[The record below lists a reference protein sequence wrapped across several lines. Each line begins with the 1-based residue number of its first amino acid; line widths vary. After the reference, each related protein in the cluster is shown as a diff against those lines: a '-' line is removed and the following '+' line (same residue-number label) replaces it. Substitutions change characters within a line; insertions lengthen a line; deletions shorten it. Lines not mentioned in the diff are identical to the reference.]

1 MSAGA
6 ERAVA
11 WTPDSV
17 RRLTAI
23 TLLGFA
29 SGLPLALSSSTIEA
43 WCAVSGLSIKTIGVL
58 KLVGIAYVAKV
69 FWAPLVDRFAWPWL
83 TRRRGWALATQVA
96 MAAVLLAMAQAP
108 PDQALLTLAAL
119 ALALAFLSATQD
131 IAIDA
136 YRADQLLP
144 PERGLGA
151 ALGVGAYRLAML
163 ASGGL
168 ALVLADH
175 AGFPAVLRLM
185 AALLLG
191 VGALGV
197 FVGRERDVAPPPP
210 RLLSAFVDPI
220 REFLSRPN
228 VGLWIALIVAYKLAN
243 AFALSLSSTFLLRGA
258 GYTLSQVGWANK
270 VFGFSALIV
279 GALIGGVLMR
289 RLSLFRALA
298 LFGVLQTL
306 ANFGFYALA
315 LGWTGTPALLTA
327 IGLENFFSGMG
338 SAAFVALL
346 MALTDKRYSATQFAL
361 FTALDSIGRTFVGP
375 LAGIVAQDYGWP
387 AYWAMS
393 IAFGAPALW
402 LLWLLNGEFAR
413 MDARPAS

>member
-1 MSAGA
+1 MNASAGPGTA
-6 ERAVA
+6 A
-11 WTPDSV
+11 PDSV

-69 FWAPLVDRFAWPWL
+69 LWAPIVDRYAWPWL
-83 TRRRGWALATQVA
+83 TRRRGWMLATQVA
-96 MAAVLLAMAQAP
+96 MAAVLFGMAQAP
-108 PDQALLTLAAL
+108 PDSALLLLAAL

-144 PERGLGA
+144 AERGLGA

-163 ASGGL
+163 VSGGL

-175 AGFPAVLRLM
+175 TGFPSVLRLM
-185 AALLLG
+185 ALVLLV

-197 FVGRERDVAPPPP
+197 FVGSEREVAPPPP
-210 RLLSAFVDPI
+210 RLLGAFVDPL
-220 REFLSRPN
+220 REFLTRPQ
-228 VGLWIALIVAYKLAN
+228 VAYWIALIVAYKLAN

-258 GYTLSQVGWANK
+258 GYSLTEVGWANK
-270 VFGFSALIV
+270 VFGFSALIL
-279 GALIGGVLMR
+279 GALAGGVMMR
-289 RLSLFRALA
+289 QLSLYRALV

-327 IGLENFFSGMG
+327 IALENFFSGMG

-346 MALTDKRYSATQFAL
+346 MALTDARYSATQFAL

-375 LAGIVAQDYGWP
+375 LAGLVAQDYGWS
-387 AYWAMS
+387 AYWALS
-393 IAFGAPALW
+393 IWFGGPGLW
-402 LLWLLNGEFAR
+402 LLWLLKGEFAR
-413 MDARPAS
+413 LDARPAS

>member
-1 MSAGA
+1 MSADA
-6 ERAVA
+6 PRAA
-11 WTPDSV
+11 WTPDRV
-17 RRLTAI
+17 RRLAAI

-43 WCAVSGLSIKTIGVL
+43 WCAVSGLSLKTIGML

-69 FWAPLVDRFAWPWL
+69 LWAPIVDRYALPWL
-83 TRRRGWALATQVA
+83 TRRRGWALATQALMAVVLFA
-96 MAAVLLAMAQAP
+96 MALSPPDASLWTLAM
-108 PDQALLTLAAL
+108 L

-144 PERGLGA
+144 EERGLGA

-175 AGFPAVLRLM
+175 VGFPNVLRLM

-191 VGALGV
+191 AGALGV
-197 FVGRERDVAPPPP
+197 FVGREREVAPPPE
-210 RLLSAFVDPI
+210 RLLSAFVEPI
-220 REFLSRPN
+220 REFLGRRD
-228 VGLWIALIVAYKLAN
+228 VWLWIGLIVAYKLAN
-243 AFALSLSSTFLLRGA
+243 AFALSLSSTFLLRGV
-258 GYTLSQVGWANK
+258 GYSLTEVGWANK
-270 VFGFSALIV
+270 VFGFSALV
-279 GALIGGVLMR
+279 LGALAGGVLMR
-289 RLSLFRALA
+289 RLSLFHALA

-315 LGWTGTPALLTA
+315 LGWSGTPALLTA

-346 MALTDKRYSATQFAL
+346 MALTDARYSATQFAL

-375 LAGIVAQDYGWP
+375 LAGLVAQDYGWS
-387 AYWAMS
+387 AYWALS
-393 IAFGAPALW
+393 IAFGVPGLW

-413 MDARPAS
+413 LDARTAS